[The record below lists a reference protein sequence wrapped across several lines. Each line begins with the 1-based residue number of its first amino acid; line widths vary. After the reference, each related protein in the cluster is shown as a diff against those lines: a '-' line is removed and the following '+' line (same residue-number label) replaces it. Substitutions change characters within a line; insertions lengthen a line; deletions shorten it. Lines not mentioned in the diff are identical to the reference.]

1 MGREP
6 SAETRA
12 GRRHRWAVALLL
24 VVVALVRWDA
34 LDDAPLW
41 HDELWLRDIVARST
55 FTEVAAAAL
64 VRDDLPVP
72 APLTLGALHLSTRV
86 FGSDARELR
95 LLPYLAG
102 LLSLLLTA
110 RLARRCF
117 GRRVALT
124 ALLLMAA
131 SPLYAYYS
139 QEAKQYGLD
148 MAWAL
153 LLLTAFEEQLRD
165 DAGRGRRALFAVVA
179 LAAVLSSYSMAFVL
193 PGLALVSW
201 RRRDRRARRW
211 GLAVCGLCGTL
222 LLALIGWLAL
232 PQVAP
237 VLTHYWRP
245 LFPPRT
251 GVLDVLAWAGELV
264 VGLANT
270 AFNFRFGHLVG
281 TGEALLGVSVVGV
294 FVMGAWRLRGSGSL
308 RGDERRRRFAVY
320 LWVPV
325 VLLVGACLTRVHPL
339 GARLVLFHSPLVLI
353 VCALGL
359 VRLVDALVRVV
370 LPRALAG
377 PLTVAVALA
386 PAAWLVGNPFGA
398 STKTTVEPL
407 LVMQSIRDE
416 HPADPIYLHHSMVPQ
431 LAWVWWRPGEL
442 PLMRATGTPTRA
454 WYAEK
459 LAQVVAGAPG
469 NRFWLVHIRPFGG
482 QAEIMDLLGDEWR
495 VVTYDDANGC
505 RIVCLERDRR

>member
-12 GRRHRWAVALLL
+12 GRRHRWAVGLVI

-211 GLAVCGLCGTL
+211 GLAVCGLCGGVQPVRGAVVHEL
-222 LLALIGWLAL
+222 QHARRAVVERAAQDVGDGVGPRLGVGHEARRQAPGPRGRVHRVAPEGGAQGAARRAGAHAQL
-232 PQVAP
+232 PHPLDDPEGQVA
-237 VLTHYWRP
+237 HR
-245 LFPPRT
+245 
-251 GVLDVLAWAGELV
+251 ELG
-264 VGLANT
+264 GLARPGQ
-270 AFNFRFGHLVG
+270 AQRFGGTGPGVQRLAVGPDARPRLGPEAHLAGVGRAAHGQHAHPRDPRGQQLGRQRHVGVGPGAHHLVAG
-281 TGEALLGVSVVGV
+281 LQPGQGHQGEVAVGGRQALVASGPPGVQGRQLVGV
-294 FVMGAWRLRGSGSL
+294 EGARRRQVG
-308 RGDERRRRFAVY
+308 RRRRRQNGTASR
-320 LWVPV
+320 
-325 VLLVGACLTRVHPL
+325 ACL
-339 GARLVLFHSPLVLI
+339 
-353 VCALGL
+353 
-359 VRLVDALVRVV
+359 
-370 LPRALAG
+370 ALACR
-377 PLTVAVALA
+377 
-386 PAAWLVGNPFGA
+386 AAGRAQHQHRPQGRNPRSRAGDHV
-398 STKTTVEPL
+398 SCL
-407 LVMQSIRDE
+407 LGR
-416 HPADPIYLHHSMVPQ
+416 
-431 LAWVWWRPGEL
+431 
-442 PLMRATGTPTRA
+442 
-454 WYAEK
+454 
-459 LAQVVAGAPG
+459 
-469 NRFWLVHIRPFGG
+469 RPFTAPIRG
-482 QAEIMDLLGDEWR
+482 
-495 VVTYDDANGC
+495 
-505 RIVCLERDRR
+505 